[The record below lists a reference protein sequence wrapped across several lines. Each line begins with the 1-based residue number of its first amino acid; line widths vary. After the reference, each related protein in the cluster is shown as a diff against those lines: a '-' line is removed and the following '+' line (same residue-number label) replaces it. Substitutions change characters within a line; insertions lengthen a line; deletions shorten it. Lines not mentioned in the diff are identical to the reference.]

1 MRPRP
6 FNIQRKISKKL
17 IKLMPKNRPR
27 VPPKTKNFTFK
38 SNKSSHNNFLI
49 LHTNTGQLV
58 CKGSCNVFFQFQS
71 KWCSIKYFHNSN
83 IFQQP
88 FTTFKTRS
96 NLATGIICS
105 KFDSEN
111 KHLKKII
118 YLKNMYMGIRY
129 IAITYQTSPKKV

>member
-71 KWCSIKYFHNSN
+71 N